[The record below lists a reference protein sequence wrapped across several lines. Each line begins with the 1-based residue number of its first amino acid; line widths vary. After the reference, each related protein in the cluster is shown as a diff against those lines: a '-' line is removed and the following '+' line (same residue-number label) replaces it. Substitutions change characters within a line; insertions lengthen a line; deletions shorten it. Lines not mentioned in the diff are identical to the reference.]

1 MSVLITSATSAKV
14 DMSHESSYSTSRVAG
29 ESAVVVIPSKRR
41 EEMRTVDT
49 GRRASVH
56 WENDQGCKER
66 KGSKA
71 SSRRQSVAKGD
82 TRDLKNRHGSLD
94 SKKKVLVTRDG

>member
-1 MSVLITSATSAKV
+1 MSVLITMATVVK
-14 DMSHESSYSTSRVAG
+14 DETPHTSRYPNFKVAG

-56 WENDQGCKER
+56 WENDQGCKEQR
-66 KGSKA
+66 GSKA

-82 TRDLKNRHGSLD
+82 TSASKNRHGSLD
-94 SKKKVLVTRDG
+94 RKKEVLVTRDR

>member
-1 MSVLITSATSAKV
+1 MSVLITMATSAKV
-14 DMSHESSYSTSRVAG
+14 ETSPTSSYRASKVVG

-41 EEMRTVDT
+41 EEVRTVDT

-56 WENDQGCKER
+56 WDNDQGCKER

-71 SSRRQSVAKGD
+71 SSRRQSVAKADTGD
-82 TRDLKNRHGSLD
+82 LSSRHVSLER
-94 SKKKVLVTRDG
+94 KKEVLVTRGK

>member
-1 MSVLITSATSAKV
+1 MSVLITMATSVKV
-14 DMSHESSYSTSRVAG
+14 ETPHTSGYPTSKVAG
-29 ESAVVVIPSKRR
+29 DSAVVIIPSKRR

-56 WENDQGCKER
+56 WEGDQGCKEQR
-66 KGSKA
+66 GSKA

-82 TRDLKNRHGSLD
+82 KSDSKNRHGSLGG
-94 SKKKVLVTRDG
+94 KKEVFVTRDR